1 MHTSGVLLLARS
13 EEVYK
18 ELQRQFAAREVEKVY
33 YAVLQGEVSPESC
46 GRAVDWEK
54 SIISLP
60 LLPDYNNR
68 PAQIVDLEQGK
79 EAVTRFR
86 ILKME
91 NGRTYVEFR
100 PVTGRTHQLR
110 VHSAHRYGLN
120 APIVGDLLYGT
131 PAERL
136 MLHAYSVKFRHPV
149 LGTPV
154 EIVSPVP
161 EWAFYST
168 LT

>member
-1 MHTSGVLLLARS
+1 M
-13 EEVYK
+13 
-18 ELQRQFAAREVEKVY
+18 
-33 YAVLQGEVSPESC
+33 
-46 GRAVDWEK
+46 
-54 SIISLP
+54 
-60 LLPDYNNR
+60 
-68 PAQIVDLEQGK
+68 
-79 EAVTRFR
+79 
-86 ILKME
+86 
-91 NGRTYVEFR
+91 EFR

-149 LGTPV
+149 NGGLV

-161 EWAFYST
+161 ERAFFCTKSCGE
-168 LT
+168 